1 MKPAFIKAIADM
13 IKGVA
18 DLCKTALDAS
28 DPEKYAKG
36 VQNLNE
42 GVSDTYAE
50 MRRIIANNE
59 SFSEEEK
66 LKRLGELAQM
76 EEESKRKCEEAIN
89 GNREQIGKI
98 TYEIV
103 MGFLTC
109 GISFAPAVIKKIK
122 AMHEENHAAHIEVE
136 AFESI
141 EEADV
146 LAIE

>member
-1 MKPAFIKAIADM
+1 MNPAFIKAIVDM
-13 IKGVA
+13 IKSVA

-50 MRRIIANNE
+50 MRRIIANNVN
-59 SFSEEEK
+59 FSEEEK
-66 LKRLGELAQM
+66 LRRLSELAQM
-76 EEESKRKCEEAIN
+76 EEESKRKCGEAIK

-98 TYEIV
+98 TLEIV
-103 MGFLTC
+103 AGFLTC
-109 GISFAPAVIKKIK
+109 GVSFAPAIVKKVK
-122 AMHEENHAAHIEVE
+122 AMREETLPEQIEVE
-136 AFESI
+136 TFEVI
-141 EEADV
+141 EEADI